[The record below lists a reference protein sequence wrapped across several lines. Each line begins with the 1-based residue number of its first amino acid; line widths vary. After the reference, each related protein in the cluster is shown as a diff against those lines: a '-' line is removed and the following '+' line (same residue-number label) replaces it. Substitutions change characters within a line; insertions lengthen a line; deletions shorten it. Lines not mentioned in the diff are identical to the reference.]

1 MHSSE
6 IRKRFLTF
14 FEKRGHATL
23 PSASLLPVNDPS
35 VLFTT
40 AGMQPLVPYLM
51 GEKHPSGTR
60 LVNLQKCVRTGDIDE
75 VGDNTHATFF
85 EMMGNWSLGDY
96 FKEDAIRWSFELLTS
111 TEEGFGLD
119 PRRLYITCF
128 EGNSDAPQDN
138 ESAEIWRT
146 LFKEAGVDGERIYFM
161 PAKNNWWQ
169 PGPNGP
175 CGPDT
180 EMFYDLTGTLT
191 GGMTKEEFLKADED
205 QKIVEIWNNV
215 FMEFVKK
222 DDVVV
227 GKLEHKNVDTGSG
240 FERMCAVLQGK
251 TNIFDTDI
259 FEKIMVEAGKLAS
272 DVRRQRII
280 ADHVRTAVFM
290 LAEGVLPSNTD
301 RGYVLRRLIRR
312 AVFNADQK
320 QLSHESIKT
329 LVGAVQQ
336 TYTDVYGEMSA
347 HQGMIVEEFHKE
359 AEKFAQTLAR
369 GLKEFEKMKI
379 ESVADVFKATASF
392 GLPIDMASELARAR
406 GFSFIQEEID
416 AEMKKHQDLSR
427 AGAEQ
432 KFKGGLG
439 DTSEMSLK
447 YHTATHL
454 LGAALR
460 QVLGEHVKQRG
471 SNITPERLRYDF
483 SHGEKMTDEQKKA
496 VEDLV
501 NSWIQEEIPVIRR
514 EMPRTEAETLGA
526 EMEFGAKYP
535 DIVSIYFVERPDG
548 TVISKEFCGGPHV
561 TSLKDMGTFSIQK
574 EEASSAG
581 VRRIKAIL
589 S

>member
-1 MHSSE
+1 MQSSE

-14 FEKRGHATL
+14 FEKRGHAIL

-146 LFKEAGVDGERIYFM
+146 LFKETGVDGERVYFM

-180 EMFYDLTGTLT
+180 EMFYDLTGTNT
-191 GGMTKEEFLKADED
+191 SGMTKEKFFKADED
-205 QKIVEIWNNV
+205 QKIVEIWNDV

-227 GKLEHKNVDTGSG
+227 SKLEHKNVDTGSG
-240 FERMCAVLQGK
+240 FERMCTVLQGK
-251 TNIFDTDI
+251 DNIYDTDI
-259 FEKIMVEAGKLAS
+259 FDKIMRVARVLSE
-272 DVRRQRII
+272 DTRRQRII

-290 LAEGVLPSNTD
+290 LSEGVVPLNTD

-312 AVFNADQK
+312 AVFNTDAK
-320 QLSHESIKT
+320 TIPHKVAGELVES
-329 LVGAVQQ
+329 VVE
-336 TYTDVYGEMSA
+336 TYRDVYPELSA
-347 HQGMIVEEFHKE
+347 HQGFIFEEFFKE
-359 AEKFAQTLAR
+359 SEKFGETLAR

-392 GLPIDMASELARAR
+392 GLPMDMASEVARAR
-406 GFSFIQEEID
+406 GFSFTKEEMD
-416 AEMKKHQDLSR
+416 VEMKKHQDLSR

-432 KFKGGLG
+432 KFKGGMG
-439 DTSEMSLK
+439 DTSEMSIK

-454 LGAALR
+454 LNAALKR
-460 QVLGEHVKQRG
+460 VLGEHVKQRG
-471 SNITPERLRYDF
+471 SNITSERLRYDF
-483 SHGEKMTDEQKKA
+483 SHGEKMTDEQKQT
-496 VEDLV
+496 VETLV
-501 NSWIQEEIPVIRR
+501 NNWISEGLSVVRR
-514 EMPRTEAETLGA
+514 EMPREEAEVIGA
-526 EMEFGAKYP
+526 EMEFGTKYP
-535 DIVSIYFVERPDG
+535 DIVSIYFIEQPDG

-581 VRRIKAIL
+581 VRRIKAVL
-589 S
+589 N

>member
-6 IRKRFLTF
+6 IRKRFLAF
-14 FEKRGHATL
+14 FEKRGHAIV
-23 PSASLLPVNDPS
+23 PSASLLPSNDPS

-40 AGMQPLVPYLM
+40 AGMQPLVPYLL

-60 LVNLQKCVRTGDIDE
+60 IANFQKCVRTGDIDE

-119 PRRLYITCF
+119 PRRLYVTCF
-128 EGNSDAPQDN
+128 EGNDDAPRDE

-146 LFKEAGVDGERIYFM
+146 LFKEAGVEGERIYFM

-175 CGPDT
+175 CGPDS
-180 EMFYDLTGTLT
+180 EMFYDLTGILT
-191 GGMTKEEFLKADED
+191 SGMTKEEYLKADDD
-205 QKIVEIWNNV
+205 QKIVEIWNDV
-215 FMEFVKK
+215 FMEYLKK

-227 GKLEHKNVDTGSG
+227 GKLENKNVDTGSG
-240 FERMCAVLQGK
+240 FERICAVLQGK
-251 TNIFDTDI
+251 DNIYDTDI
-259 FEKIMVEAGKLAS
+259 FEKIMIVAEALATEKRS
-272 DVRRQRII
+272 QRII

-290 LAEGVLPSNTD
+290 LSEGVVPLNTD

-312 AVFNADQK
+312 AVFNTDTK
-320 QLSHESIKT
+320 TIPHEKVKE
-329 LVGAVQQ
+329 LVGAVIE
-336 TYTDVYGEMSA
+336 TYRGVYPELSA
-347 HQGMIVEEFHKE
+347 HEGFIVEEFFKE
-359 AEKFAQTLAR
+359 SEKFAETLAR
-369 GLKEFEKMKI
+369 GLKEFEKI
-379 ESVADVFKATASF
+379 EIKTVADVFKATASF
-392 GLPIDMASELARAR
+392 GLPMDMATEVARAR
-406 GFSFIQEEID
+406 GFSFTKEEMD

-432 KFKGGLG
+432 KFKGGMG
-439 DTSEMSLK
+439 DTSEMSIK

-460 QVLGEHVKQRG
+460 QVLGENVKQRG
-471 SNITPERLRYDF
+471 SNITSERLRYDF
-483 SHGEKMTDEQKKA
+483 SYGEKMTEEQKQA
-496 VEDLV
+496 VETLV
-501 NSWIQEEIPVIRR
+501 NNWISEELPVVRR
-514 EMPRTEAETLGA
+514 EMPREEAENIGA
-526 EMEFGAKYP
+526 QMEFGAKYP
-535 DIVSIYFVERPDG
+535 DVVSVYSIERADG
-548 TVISKEFCGGPHV
+548 TAISKEFCGGPHV
-561 TSLKDMGTFSIQK
+561 TSLKGMGTFSIQK